1 MQLGERL
8 REIRKAHKL
17 TLKDLSQKAGLSIPY
32 LSNVERGEV
41 NPSFDTLQ
49 KLSAA
54 YNMQVKDL
62 LTGVDHSL
70 DSTND
75 NYPQGFGDFLREYG
89 EEIDEDWKN
98 LLLQI
103 SLRGKRPASKR
114 EWVELYLHL
123 RRILQ
128 PEGS

>member
-1 MQLGERL
+1 MKLGERL
-8 REIRKAHKL
+8 REIRKEHRL

-32 LSNVERGEV
+32 LSNVERGGV

-49 KLSAA
+49 KVAAA
-54 YNMQVKDL
+54 YNMAVKDL
-62 LTGVDHSL
+62 LTGVDQSG
-70 DSTND
+70 DSATD
-75 NYPQGFGDFLREYG
+75 SHPEGFGDFEREYRD
-89 EEIDEDWKN
+89 ELDEDWKD

-103 SLRGKRPASKR
+103 SLRGKRPSSKR